1 MDWGPTPAKNWG
13 GPPPRAPP
21 PCIMMGQGWV
31 AAKPTPPPPPPTW
44 HLPPHGCN
52 GVGENPTNPPAQ
64 PHTDKGW
71 ETWMSPPTRWCGA
84 MVQDPGMVPDWADCS
99 ILSLL
104 PSAGPDREPTYDE
117 RGRGHHVGGLC
128 TSMMNGI
135 QSHHCHCLRS
145 CASRM
150 GREVARG

>member
-31 AAKPTPPPPPPTW
+31 AAKPPPPPQLP
-44 HLPPHGCN
+44 HMAPPHGNN

-64 PHTDKGW
+64 PHIGKGW
-71 ETWMSPPTRWCGA
+71 EMWMSPPTRWCGT
-84 MVQDPGMVPDWADCS
+84 MVRDPGKVPDWADCS
-99 ILSLL
+99 IICLL
-104 PSAGPDREPTYDE
+104 PSSCPDREPTYDE